1 MLYEDI
7 NNRLDKEFTNLLSRY
22 TDFYI
27 NYKMDDDNSYLRL
40 EKNLREN
47 KKQMYGL
54 QETIKE
60 DEDDLLKKIHATEK
74 MLRNEKIKNK
84 KLNIQETILDS
95 KDKASYQLLE
105 DKINMYISM
114 KKDIFNYIIGSGC
127 LIYYIVN
134 K

>member
-22 TDFYI
+22 KDFYI

-60 DEDDLLKKIHATEK
+60 NVDVLLKKIHATEK